1 MSFIK
6 IQGIFCII
14 YILRCFK
21 SDKYFIIRVKNIL
34 QVQHQKQKDFI
45 IFSLSK
51 KVLTRELI
59 RIQNKKVIRK
69 LSQFQFVIKTHT
81 HIIKVYKIYKK
92 KERKKICIIDLNNK
106 GCNVYVFCVMNS
118 RWEIDKSLC
127 FGYFFQIKILYLII
141 LYYSNF
147 HSFFNV
153 FALD

>member
-92 KERKKICIIDLNNK
+92 KKKEKKFVL
-106 GCNVYVFCVMNS
+106 
-118 RWEIDKSLC
+118 
-127 FGYFFQIKILYLII
+127 
-141 LYYSNF
+141 
-147 HSFFNV
+147 
-153 FALD
+153 